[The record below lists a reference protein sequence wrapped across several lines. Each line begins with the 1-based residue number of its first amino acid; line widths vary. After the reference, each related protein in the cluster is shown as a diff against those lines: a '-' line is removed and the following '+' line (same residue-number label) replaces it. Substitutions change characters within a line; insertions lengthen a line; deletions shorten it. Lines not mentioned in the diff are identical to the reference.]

1 MTRGWLLV
9 VLRAIPVGWAVMWVL
24 GALGARAVLR
34 WMGPWVGAAWIST
47 AELGLNCAVLVA
59 TGWVV
64 GRVSRP
70 RPMIG
75 VLVFAATLVFW
86 DLSDWVGINV
96 PWLIRLVADTY
107 WSSVVSTGAT
117 QALLFACLIG
127 GGLLSR
133 ARETPVSIAR

>member
-1 MTRGWLLV
+1 MALV
-9 VLRAIPVGWAVMWVL
+9 GVRAILVGWAGIWVL
-24 GALGARAVLR
+24 GAVVARVVFR
-34 WMGPWVGAAWIST
+34 WIGPWVGAAWIST
-47 AELGLNCAVLVA
+47 AELGLDCVVLVGV
-59 TGWVV
+59 GWVV

-75 VLVFAATLVFW
+75 LLVFAATLVFW

-107 WSSVVSTGAT
+107 WSSLVSTGAT